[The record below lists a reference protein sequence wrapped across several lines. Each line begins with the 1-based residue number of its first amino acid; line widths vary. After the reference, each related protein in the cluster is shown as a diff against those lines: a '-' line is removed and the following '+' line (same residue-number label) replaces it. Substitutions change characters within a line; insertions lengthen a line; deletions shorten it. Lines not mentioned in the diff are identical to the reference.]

1 MKQEFTVKNKLLL
14 GVGIAAGYV
23 LGSRSG
29 RAAYDKLKARA
40 AGVWDSKPVQDKV
53 AVATEAI
60 KEKAPEVADQLSEA
74 ARRAG
79 TVLGSAMH
87 REGSSGTGKSST
99 SDDATTAGASGTG
112 ASGTG
117 ASGTGA
123 SGTSAS
129 GTSGGFGATGTAGTT
144 DTLGTSAT
152 LGTAAA
158 GTSGATGATGATGA
172 AGTSETLSGADELG
186 EDHIPAHSTHPETT
200 NLGTSDE
207 NGPEGTGS
215 KA

>member
-1 MKQEFTVKNKLLL
+1 MKNKLLL

-40 AGVWDSKPVQDKV
+40 AGIWDSKPVQDKV
-53 AVATEAI
+53 AVATGAI
-60 KEKAPEVADQLSEA
+60 KEKAPEVADQLTEA

-87 REGSSGTGKSST
+87 REGTSGSSGDGKPGT
-99 SDDATTAGASGTG
+99 SDGATSTG
-112 ASGTG
+112 APGTAATG
-117 ASGTGA
+117 GFGTT
-123 SGTSAS
+123 GTT
-129 GTSGGFGATGTAGTT
+129 GTSGNLGTTGTTGTGG
-144 DTLGTSAT
+144 D
-152 LGTAAA
+152 
-158 GTSGATGATGATGA
+158 
-172 AGTSETLSGADELG
+172 LG

-200 NLGTSDE
+200 NLGTTSGD
-207 NGPEGTGS
+207 GTS

>member
-1 MKQEFTVKNKLLL
+1 MKNKLLL

-40 AGVWDSKPVQDKV
+40 AGIWDSKPVQDKV

-79 TVLGSAMH
+79 TVIGSAVH
-87 REGSSGTGKSST
+87 REGSAGGAKSST
-99 SDDATTAGASGTG
+99 SDAGTTAGAAGT
-112 ASGTG
+112 AVP
-117 ASGTGA
+117 
-123 SGTSAS
+123 
-129 GTSGGFGATGTAGTT
+129 GTSGGAATSGGTGTAGTT
-144 DTLGTSAT
+144 GISGGEDLG
-152 LGTAAA
+152 G
-158 GTSGATGATGATGA
+158 
-172 AGTSETLSGADELG
+172 
-186 EDHIPAHSTHPETT
+186 DHIPAHSTHPETL

-207 NGPEGTGS
+207 TDS

>member
-40 AGVWDSKPVQDKV
+40 AGIWDSKPVQDKV
-53 AVATEAI
+53 SVATEVL
-60 KEKAPEVADQLSEA
+60 KERAPEVADQLTEA

-79 TVLGSAMH
+79 TVIGSAIH
-87 REGSSGTGKSST
+87 RDGSSGDSKSST
-99 SDDATTAGASGTG
+99 SDGAGTAGPSAGT
-112 ASGTG
+112 AGT
-117 ASGTGA
+117 T
-123 SGTSAS
+123 

-152 LGTAAA
+152 LGTTGVTGTTGAGGTIGAA
-158 GTSGATGATGATGA
+158 GTSG
-172 AGTSETLSGADELG
+172 TLSDSELG
-186 EDHIPAHSTHPETT
+186 EDHIPAHSTHPETH
-200 NLGTSDE
+200 NLGTTSDE
-207 NGPEGTGS
+207 PDS